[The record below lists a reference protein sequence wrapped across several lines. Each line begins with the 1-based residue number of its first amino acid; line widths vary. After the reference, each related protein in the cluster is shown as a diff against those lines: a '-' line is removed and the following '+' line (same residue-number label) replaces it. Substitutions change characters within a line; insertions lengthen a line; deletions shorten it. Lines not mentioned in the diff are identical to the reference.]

1 MRCHLWMVFGLA
13 AWSGVLAAQSY
24 PQKPVRLLTAEVGGG
39 SDFAARLVAQGL
51 SAGLGQQVVVENRA
65 GGVVIV
71 EAAAKAPADG
81 YTLLCYGS
89 TIWLLPFL
97 REHVAYDPVRDF
109 APVILLASAPNILV
123 VHPSL
128 PVQSVGDLVAL
139 AKAHPGKLNYAT
151 GPAGTTLHLSAEL
164 FKSMAKADIVHVP
177 YKGVALA
184 LNDLIA
190 GRVQLM
196 FPTPGSVTQHVKT
209 GRLRA
214 LAVTSATPS
223 ALLPGLPTMAATGL
237 PGYESISVF
246 AIFAPAK
253 TLPLIIQRLNQET
266 LAVLKT
272 SETRERFLAAG
283 VEPVGGPPEQL
294 GALMKSEM
302 HKWGKLIR
310 EAGLRAE

>member
-1 MRCHLWMVFGLA
+1 MRHVALIALLA
-13 AWSGVLAAQSY
+13 GAGMAAAQSY
-24 PQKPVRLLTAEVGGG
+24 PVKPVRMLTAEVGGG

-51 SAGLGQQVVVENRA
+51 SANLGQQVVVENRA
-65 GGVVIV
+65 GGVVIAD
-71 EAAAKAPADG
+71 AAAKAPADG
-81 YTLLCYGS
+81 YNLLCYGS

-97 REHVAYDPVRDF
+97 REHVSFDPQRDF
-109 APVILLASAPNILV
+109 APVIWLASAPNMLV

-128 PVQSVGDLVAL
+128 PVKSVRELIAL
-139 AKAHPGKLNYAT
+139 AKAHPGELNYST

-164 FKSMAKADIVHVP
+164 FKAMAKTDIVHVP
-177 YKGVALA
+177 YKGVSLA

-214 LAVTSATPS
+214 LAVTSAQPS
-223 ALLPGLPTMAATGL
+223 ALLPGLPTIAATGL

-253 TLPLIIQRLNQET
+253 TPAAIIQRLNQET
-266 LAVLKT
+266 QAVLKT
-272 SETRERFLAAG
+272 AETRERFLNAG

-302 HKWGKLIR
+302 AKWGKVIR
-310 EAGLRAE
+310 DAGLRAE

>member
-1 MRCHLWMVFGLA
+1 M
-13 AWSGVLAAQSY
+13 
-24 PQKPVRLLTAEVGGG
+24 
-39 SDFAARLVAQGL
+39 
-51 SAGLGQQVVVENRA
+51 
-65 GGVVIV
+65 
-71 EAAAKAPADG
+71 
-81 YTLLCYGS
+81 
-89 TIWLLPFL
+89 
-97 REHVAYDPVRDF
+97 
-109 APVILLASAPNILV
+109 

-128 PVQSVGDLVAL
+128 PVKSVRELIAL
-139 AKAHPGKLNYAT
+139 AKAHPGELNYST

-164 FKSMAKADIVHVP
+164 FKAMAKTDIVHVP
-177 YKGVALA
+177 YKGVSLA

-214 LAVTSATPS
+214 LAVTSAQPS
-223 ALLPGLPTMAATGL
+223 ALLPGLPTIAATGL

-253 TLPLIIQRLNQET
+253 TPAAIIQRLNQET
-266 LAVLKT
+266 QAVLKT
-272 SETRERFLAAG
+272 AETRERFLNAG

-302 HKWGKLIR
+302 AKWGKVIR
-310 EAGLRAE
+310 DAGLRAE

>member
-1 MRCHLWMVFGLA
+1 MRRA
-13 AWSGVLAAQSY
+13 ALFAVLAGAGIAAAQNY
-24 PQKPVRLLTAEVGGG
+24 PAKPVRMLTAEVGGG

-51 SAGLGQQVVVENRA
+51 SAALGQQVVVENRA
-65 GGVVIV
+65 GGVVIA
-71 EAAAKAPADG
+71 EAAARAPADG
-81 YTLLCYGS
+81 YNLLCYGS

-97 REHVAYDPVRDF
+97 REQVSFDPQRDF
-109 APVILLASAPNILV
+109 APVIWLASAPNLLV

-128 PVQSVGDLVAL
+128 PVKSVRDLIAL
-139 AKAHPGKLNYAT
+139 AKAHPGELNYST

-164 FKSMAKADIVHVP
+164 FKAMAKTDIVHVP
-177 YKGVALA
+177 YKGVSLA

-196 FPTPGSVTQHVKT
+196 FPTPGSVTQHVKN

-214 LAVTSATPS
+214 LAVTSAQPS
-223 ALLPGLPTMAATGL
+223 ALLPGLPTIAATGL

-253 TLPLIIQRLNQET
+253 TPAAIIQRLNQET
-266 LAVLKT
+266 QAVLKT
-272 SETRERFLAAG
+272 AETRARFLNAG

-294 GALMKSEM
+294 AALMKSEM
-302 HKWGKLIR
+302 AKWGKVIR
-310 EAGLRAE
+310 DAGLRAE

>member
-1 MRCHLWMVFGLA
+1 MRRA
-13 AWSGVLAAQSY
+13 ALFAVLAGAGIAAAQNY
-24 PQKPVRLLTAEVGGG
+24 PAKPVRMLTAEVGGG

-51 SAGLGQQVVVENRA
+51 SAALGQQVVVENRA
-65 GGVVIV
+65 GGGVIA
-71 EAAAKAPADG
+71 EAAARAPADG
-81 YTLLCYGS
+81 YNLLCYGS

-97 REHVAYDPVRDF
+97 REQVSFDPQRDF
-109 APVILLASAPNILV
+109 APVIWLASAPNLLV

-128 PVQSVGDLVAL
+128 PVKSVRDLIAL
-139 AKAHPGKLNYAT
+139 AKAHPGELNYST

-164 FKSMAKADIVHVP
+164 FKAMAKTDIVHVP
-177 YKGVALA
+177 YKGVSLA

-196 FPTPGSVTQHVKT
+196 FPTPGSVTQHVQI

-214 LAVTSATPS
+214 LAVTSAHPS
-223 ALLPGLPTMAATGL
+223 SLLPGLPTIAATGL

-253 TLPLIIQRLNQET
+253 TPAAIIQRLNQET
-266 LAVLKT
+266 QAVLKT
-272 SETRERFLAAG
+272 AETRARFLNAG

-294 GALMKSEM
+294 AALMKSEM
-302 HKWGKLIR
+302 AKWGKVIR
-310 EAGLRAE
+310 DAGLRAE

>member
-1 MRCHLWMVFGLA
+1 MRTA
-13 AWSGVLAAQSY
+13 ASIALLLIVAAGGVSAQAY
-24 PQKPVRLLTAEVGGG
+24 PSKPVRLLTAEVGGG

-65 GGVVIV
+65 GGIVIA
-71 EAAAKAPADG
+71 ESAAKAPADG
-81 YTLLCYGS
+81 YNLLCYGS
-89 TIWLLPFL
+89 TIWLVPFL
-97 REHVAYDPVRDF
+97 REHVSYDPVRDF
-109 APVILLASAPNILV
+109 APVIILASAPNIVV

-128 PVQSVGDLVAL
+128 PVKSIGELIAL
-139 AKAHPGKLNYAT
+139 AKAHPGELNYST

-164 FKSMAKADIVHVP
+164 FKAMAKINVVHVP

-214 LAVTSATPS
+214 LAVTSAKPS
-223 ALLPGLPTMAATGL
+223 ALLPDLPTVAATGL

-253 TLPLIIQRLNQET
+253 TPATIIQRLNQET

-272 SETRERFLAAG
+272 AETRERFLAAG
-283 VEPVGGPPEQL
+283 VEPVGSTPDQL
-294 GALMKSEM
+294 GALMKTEM
-302 HKWGKLIR
+302 AKWGKVIR
-310 EAGLRAE
+310 DAGLRAE